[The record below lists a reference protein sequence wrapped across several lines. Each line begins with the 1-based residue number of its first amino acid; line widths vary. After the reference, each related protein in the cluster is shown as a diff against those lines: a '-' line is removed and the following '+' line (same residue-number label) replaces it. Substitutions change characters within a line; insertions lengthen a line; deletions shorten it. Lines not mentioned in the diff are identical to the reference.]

1 MPAQTAPTRPE
12 PGPPHRFEGD
22 LAPPGRA
29 AQRVLLV
36 GVERALAELLS
47 TWLAD
52 DGWSV
57 LQPGDAAL
65 AGAGAVDLVIFDV
78 PFPRQGGA
86 QCVRRRGAPC
96 RRADRGA
103 VVDLSARHRLPRRG
117 GARPACR
124 LRAANPVSRGVLIG
138 AVRRVLPPSCDGAG
152 RGWIMPLALPRP
164 VAPES
169 AAAPSAPG
177 APGALGRWLGW
188 RSTPWWGGLFI
199 TLVAATAAFRHL
211 ARPRRHGGGQR
222 PRAGRTVAR
231 VRRTDR
237 AQRADG

>member
-1 MPAQTAPTRPE
+1 MPAQTAPPRPE

-86 QCVRRRGAPC
+86 QCVQGVA
-96 RRADRGA
+96 
-103 VVDLSARHRLPRRG
+103 ARHAGVPIVVLSSTFLPGIDCHGAAARG
-117 GARPACR
+117 
-124 LRAANPVSRGVLIG
+124 LRAACVLPNPVSRGVLIG

-152 RGWIMPLALPRP
+152 RGVDHA
-164 VAPES
+164 AG
-169 AAAPSAPG
+169 AAAAGG
-177 APGALGRWLGW
+177 A
-188 RSTPWWGGLFI
+188 
-199 TLVAATAAFRHL
+199 
-211 ARPRRHGGGQR
+211 
-222 PRAGRTVAR
+222 
-231 VRRTDR
+231 
-237 AQRADG
+237 